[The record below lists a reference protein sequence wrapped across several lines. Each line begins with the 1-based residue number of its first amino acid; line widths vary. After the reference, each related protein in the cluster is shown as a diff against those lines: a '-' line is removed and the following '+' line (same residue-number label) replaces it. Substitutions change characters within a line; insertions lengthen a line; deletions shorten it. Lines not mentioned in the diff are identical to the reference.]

1 MNYSRVS
8 KNYTICKFK
17 LSIGCNFFELSSDED
32 VVLIIFFFWPNVV
45 LIKKCVECK
54 KNYCKFYAIEYHTN
68 IPSTQHKSS
77 KDLTSETHQIIKDG
91 IF

>member
-17 LSIGCNFFELSSDED
+17 LSIGCNFFELSSDLD
-32 VVLIIFFFWPNVV
+32 VV
-45 LIKKCVECK
+45 LIKKCVDCK
-54 KNYCKFYAIEYHTN
+54 KIYSKFYAIEYYTN